1 MLTSFSGRLIGLLV
15 LLAVC
20 VLLALPRIT
29 SADPLYTC
37 QFLGHCPDGQVR
49 QYQMD
54 KVGNARAAKKNT

>member
-1 MLTSFSGRLIGLLV
+1 MLANGRLIGLLI

-20 VLLALPRIT
+20 VLLVVPRLAA
-29 SADPLYTC
+29 ADPHYTC